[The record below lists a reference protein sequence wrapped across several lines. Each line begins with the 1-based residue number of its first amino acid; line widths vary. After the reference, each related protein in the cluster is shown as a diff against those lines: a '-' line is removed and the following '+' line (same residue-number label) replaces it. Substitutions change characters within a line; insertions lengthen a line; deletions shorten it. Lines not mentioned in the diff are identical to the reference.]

1 MKERI
6 DISSDISI
14 LIAQLKRLAAS
25 RLGRRLEI
33 GELVLVDPK
42 LAQIIID
49 LDAAVE
55 TWGEQAAR
63 EEGLDPK
70 ELLEDWRALR
80 RRIIRKAALSELRK
94 LSENT
99 RIFVAASE
107 EEERDRKWG
116 YSGEDEEL
124 A

>member
-70 ELLEDWRALR
+70 EFLEDWRALR